1 MRCRSL
7 TSVNCKLEGAQNN
20 LLQNAPTKGWQV
32 QECSDGGRG
41 REVVRC
47 DLSPQWFA
55 ADSWWEPG
63 TYPMSLHK
71 WVSLCDILIYIQ
83 YLNKYRE
90 IDTGMKPPHTCAVQW
105 HLGSIPSGFHPRPRQ
120 VAHVPSK
127 MEQLK
132 QAMDE
137 LDKAMLPAKK
147 VKQPAKKAKT
157 EESWRGPDHYWKFKS
172 TLCDTNKNY
181 HTLLIVT
188 GFFPWKLMG
197 SQWAGPIS

>member
-1 MRCRSL
+1 MCRLSTKPLQRSTLGKPSKAIWMRCRSL

-55 ADSWWEPG
+55 ADSW
-63 TYPMSLHK
+63 
-71 WVSLCDILIYIQ
+71 CDILIYIQ
-83 YLNKYRE
+83 YWNKYRE

-105 HLGSIPSGFHPRPRQ
+105 HLGSIPSGFHPRTRQ

-157 EESWRGPDHYWKFKS
+157 EESWRGPD
-172 TLCDTNKNY
+172 
-181 HTLLIVT
+181 
-188 GFFPWKLMG
+188 P
-197 SQWAGPIS
+197 